1 MNEQQRPR
9 LSEDERYA
17 ISSGASASERRNRPT
32 VFIAVPGLLL
42 VLAVLLLL
50 VAAGRVSDADSERSR
65 HRSYL
70 QQIQQLSAELEA
82 LREVESGSGPQG
94 DVHEPR
100 SLLSEIQ
107 EIGRNAGLTV
117 GIGRENRQDRGGA
130 DVARLTIEYTV
141 QHESLER
148 ILDWM
153 QRCTDRIA
161 GLRIN
166 EITVTPQQN
175 RWQVRVTFA
184 RWERRQ

>member
-1 MNEQQRPR
+1 MSDKPR
-9 LSEDERYA
+9 LSEDQRYEIA
-17 ISSGASASERRNRPT
+17 SGASASERRNRPT
-32 VFIAVPGLLL
+32 MLVIVPGLLL
-42 VLAVLLLL
+42 ALAFVLLL
-50 VAAGRVSDADSERSR
+50 VAWGRVSDADNERQR
-65 HRSYL
+65 QRSFL
-70 QQIQQLSAELEA
+70 QQSQQLSAELIA
-82 LREVESGSGPQG
+82 LREFEAGAGPQG

-107 EIGRNAGLTV
+107 EIGRNAGLSV
-117 GIGRENRQDRGGA
+117 GIGRESRQDRGGA
-130 DVARLTIEYTV
+130 DITRLTIEYTI

-148 ILDWM
+148 ILDWV

-161 GLRIN
+161 GLRVN